1 MEADLQLQQFVR
13 ISAEIA
19 HGVADA
25 VDYARHNLVVGNLC
39 LGSNL
44 AANDDL
50 ARRSEDLHGDVGI
63 GILPEMRVQNS
74 VRHLIAELVGMTGT
88 DRFRRDQ
95 SDVFL
100 VHDDFSP
107 FQS

>member
-1 MEADLQLQQFVR
+1 MRWFDPED
-13 ISAEIA
+13 
-19 HGVADA
+19 
-25 VDYARHNLVVGNLC
+25 
-39 LGSNL
+39 
-44 AANDDL
+44 
-50 ARRSEDLHGDVGI
+50 RSEAVITAAAHVTSGHGTSRPPV
-63 GILPEMRVQNS
+63 LPEVCVQNG